1 MWCNIIIAISIAY
14 TIRIFIVFGLTQR
27 LYDMFLYRCLERI
40 EACTSE
46 DEIEVERYIFDNLP
60 FDYMIKKSRKQLLL
74 FYQVL
79 DTEKWLNEELK
90 AYLND

>member
-14 TIRIFIVFGLTQR
+14 TIRIFIIFGLTQR
-27 LYDMFLYRCLERI
+27 LYDMFLYKYLERLQY
-40 EACTSE
+40 CTSE
-46 DEIEVERYIFDNLP
+46 NEIEVEKYIFDNLP

>member
-27 LYDMFLYRCLERI
+27 LYDMFLCKCLERLQDCASEEEVAI
-40 EACTSE
+40 ER
-46 DEIEVERYIFDNLP
+46 EIFENLP
-60 FDYMIKKSRKQLLL
+60 FEYMEKKSRKQLLL

>member
-27 LYDMFLYRCLERI
+27 LYDMFLYKCLERLQY
-40 EACTSE
+40 CTSE
-46 DEIEVERYIFDNLP
+46 NEIEVEKYIFDNLP

>member
-1 MWCNIIIAISIAY
+1 MWCSIIIAISIAY

-27 LYDMFLYRCLERI
+27 LYDMFLYKCLERLRDCASEEEVAI
-40 EACTSE
+40 ER
-46 DEIEVERYIFDNLP
+46 EIFENLP
-60 FDYMIKKSRKQLLL
+60 FEYMEKKSRKQLLL

>member
-1 MWCNIIIAISIAY
+1 MWCSIIIAISIAY

-27 LYDMFLYRCLERI
+27 LYDMFLCKCLERLQY
-40 EACTSE
+40 CTSE
-46 DEIEVERYIFDNLP
+46 NEVEVERYIFDNLP

-90 AYLND
+90 SYLND